1 MTTSEI
7 FFSTQE
13 LYYSSVIDKTIAK
26 IQTVFNEYLGT
37 YSSTTESVFILF
49 LCFQVVM
56 LFYLRQT
63 LIGVMRDDVFK
74 SRGILNLIP
83 DSFFE
88 MHRSKV
94 EKLIKTLKD

>member
-1 MTTSEI
+1 M
-7 FFSTQE
+7 
-13 LYYSSVIDKTIAK
+13 
-26 IQTVFNEYLGT
+26 GT
-37 YSSTTESVFILF
+37 YSSTTETVFILF
-49 LCFQVVM
+49 LCFQVAM

-63 LIGVMRDDVFK
+63 LIGVMREDVFK

-88 MHRSKV
+88 QHRSKV